1 MPLANENE
9 RGSDVVGRLEAIVGS
24 MFSGKTEELIRRVK
38 RAIIARRKAVIIK
51 PAVDKRYSRDSVSS
65 HDGRSLEA
73 IIVDTGAP
81 WEILKAVEEAEVVA
95 IDEVQFFPADV
106 VEVIQDLVDRGK
118 RVLVSGLD
126 MDFARRP
133 FGPVPVLLSLADEV
147 VKLKAICVKCGE
159 PATFTQR
166 LIDGEAARVDDPIVL
181 IGGQETYEARCR
193 ICHQLPGVEDKS
205 RAPDAPDISRRE
217 VAATAGGNHKGGIE

>member
-51 PAVDKRYSRDSVSS
+51 PAVDERYSRDSVSS

-205 RAPDAPDISRRE
+205 RAPDISRRE

>member
-1 MPLANENE
+1 M
-9 RGSDVVGRLEAIVGS
+9 VGRLEAIVGS

-51 PAVDKRYSRDSVSS
+51 PAVDERYSRDSVSS

-205 RAPDAPDISRRE
+205 RAPDISRRE